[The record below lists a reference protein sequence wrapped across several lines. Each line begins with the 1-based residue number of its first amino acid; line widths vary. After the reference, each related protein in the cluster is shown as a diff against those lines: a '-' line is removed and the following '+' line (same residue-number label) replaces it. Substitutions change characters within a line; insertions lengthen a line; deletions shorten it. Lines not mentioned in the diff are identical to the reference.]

1 MARLSLLPHH
11 GHSVEF
17 SPYTGDTVAVTGS
30 QNYGI
35 AGPGVLVVFSKLGPN
50 TAFAEVRRYGWSD
63 AVFDVTWSEEDH
75 RILVC
80 GTGDGKILL
89 FNQQNTEGPVGV
101 IDGHTAEVSS
111 VEWSV
116 TRTNQHVLSS
126 AWDKDVKMWDPAS
139 SQCVGVFPDHTSPL
153 VYSAVWSPHQ
163 PGVFAS
169 VSGDC
174 TLRVW
179 DAGNPQPCTMVIPAH
194 DSEVLSCDWNKYN
207 QHMIVTGGVDR
218 LVKSWDLRNPSHP
231 VGVGGGHTQAV
242 KRVKCCPHNGDI
254 IASCSYDF
262 STRLWTT
269 QGALLETIQHHTE
282 FTMGIG
288 FNLHCPGQ
296 MADCSWDG
304 SLVIFEPASLQCVL
318 QK

>member
-1 MARLSLLPHH
+1 LLPHH

-111 VEWSV
+111 M
-116 TRTNQHVLSS
+116 S
-126 AWDKDVKMWDPAS
+126 ASWTYSTPSLHPAGAQS
-139 SQCVGVFPDHTSPL
+139 TSWTYSTPSLHPAGAQSTSWTYSTPSLHPAGAQSTSWTYSTPSLHPAGVAAA
-153 VYSAVWSPHQ
+153 Y
-163 PGVFAS
+163 
-169 VSGDC
+169 
-174 TLRVW
+174 
-179 DAGNPQPCTMVIPAH
+179 H
-194 DSEVLSCDWNKYN
+194 D
-207 QHMIVTGGVDR
+207 
-218 LVKSWDLRNPSHP
+218 
-231 VGVGGGHTQAV
+231 
-242 KRVKCCPHNGDI
+242 
-254 IASCSYDF
+254 
-262 STRLWTT
+262 
-269 QGALLETIQHHTE
+269 
-282 FTMGIG
+282 
-288 FNLHCPGQ
+288 
-296 MADCSWDG
+296 
-304 SLVIFEPASLQCVL
+304 
-318 QK
+318 